1 MAETE
6 KGVEKG
12 VLTSLLARTNP
23 VENGTIKTE
32 VVALG
37 QFLSGFCVT
46 GSKSYTKIS
55 MPY

>member
-1 MAETE
+1 M
-6 KGVEKG
+6 EKG
-12 VLTSLLARTNP
+12 VLTSLLTRTNP

-32 VVALG
+32 LVAIG
-37 QFLSGFCVT
+37 QLLSGFCVT